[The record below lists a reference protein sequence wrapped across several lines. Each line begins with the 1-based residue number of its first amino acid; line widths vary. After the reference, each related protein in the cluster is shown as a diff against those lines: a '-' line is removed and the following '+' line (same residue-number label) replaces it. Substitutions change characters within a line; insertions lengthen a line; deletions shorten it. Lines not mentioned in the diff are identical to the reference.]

1 MCYHSER
8 LSNPIPPQWTQAC
21 IRLFSQDNVSSL
33 LHVETNT
40 QPRVLAPSI
49 YLAPLEPWRWVGRR
63 GNNFSVIIVITSAPY
78 HCGCLSKKSCI
89 GVVLHEDDAVTPP
102 TQSSYKLLYDDLH
115 VHVLKP
121 LRCALHGLT
130 NHTNCLTMSW
140 HSRRQ
145 RISGDIMQR
154 KWIVVAAAL
163 HFQIFF
169 FCVR

>member
-102 TQSSYKLLYDDLH
+102 RR
-115 VHVLKP
+115 V
-121 LRCALHGLT
+121 LT
-130 NHTNCLTMSW
+130 NFCMMTYMFMYWSPFDVHYTASQLT
-140 HSRRQ
+140 
-145 RISGDIMQR
+145 
-154 KWIVVAAAL
+154 
-163 HFQIFF
+163 QIASQ
-169 FCVR
+169 CPGIAEGRGLVETLCSASE